1 MTQDLLAARFDALTD
16 GEDDSDWADVRRRA
30 AGKRKRR
37 VAIVVAAGVAAALAG
52 PALGLHRVFIDFFK
66 SEPAPA
72 RVQLDFN
79 RMGVGAPAGMD
90 PQVIPD
96 SARRVITATYDGG
109 THTLWVA
116 PTRKGGFCQLWTNG
130 AGGCI
135 DPKALST
142 TGRGKPDLGPT
153 DLDPWMLGATYGSE
167 SDGIA
172 TLITGAVISKEVDK
186 LSVEYADGAR
196 TQISL
201 TWVSPPIDAG
211 FYVLDVPAEHR
222 QRGTHVSAL
231 VGTDR
236 AGRVVARQSFR
247 LPSPLDIE
255 KRQQLPNGE
264 WTLLPVKADATK
276 ARPVIDFRAANGNR
290 ITLWDV
296 PTTTGARCY
305 VFNRGGGCTPEDA
318 RTTAHPVP
326 MAGGT
331 LGGSKP
337 VLWFANVR
345 DDVASVE
352 FRYEDGTVETAKPV
366 EGFILREITEEHYA
380 LSRRLESVVARAADG
395 HILQTEPVDT
405 KAGGVYPCEKPQ
417 PLQYGVEMCP

>member
-1 MTQDLLAARFDALTD
+1 MTQDLLAARFEALMNR
-16 GEDDSDWADVRRRA
+16 EDDSDWTDVRRRA
-30 AGKRKRR
+30 GGNRKRR
-37 VAIVVAAGVAAALAG
+37 VALLVAAGVAAALAG

-96 SARRVITATYDGG
+96 SARRVMTATYDGD

-130 AGGCI
+130 AGGCL

-142 TGRGKPDLGPT
+142 TGRGKPDLGPN

-172 TLITGAVISKEVDK
+172 TLITGAVISKEVER

-196 TQISL
+196 TQIPL
-201 TWVSPPIDAG
+201 TWVSPPIGAG

-222 QRGTHVSAL
+222 QRGTNVSAL

-264 WTLLPVKADATK
+264 WTMLPVKADAAK

-296 PTTTGARCY
+296 PTSTGARCY

-318 RTTAHPVP
+318 RTPALPVP

-331 LGGSKP
+331 YGGSRP
-337 VLWFANVR
+337 VLWFADVR

-366 EGFILREITEEHYA
+366 EGFVLREITEEHYA
-380 LSRRLESVVARAADG
+380 RGRRLESVVARAADG
-395 HILQTEPVDT
+395 HILQSEPVDA

-417 PLQYGVEMCP
+417 PLDYGVEMCP